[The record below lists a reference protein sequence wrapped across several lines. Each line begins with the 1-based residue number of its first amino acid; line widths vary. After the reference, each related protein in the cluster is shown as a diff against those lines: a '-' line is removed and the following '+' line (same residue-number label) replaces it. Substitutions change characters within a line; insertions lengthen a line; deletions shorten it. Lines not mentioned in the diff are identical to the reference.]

1 MRFRT
6 APTRFTNWSSSALHA
21 DVPPLSIYLH
31 WPFCQAICPYC
42 DFNVHLMRD
51 MQPAAW
57 RTAYRAELAYAASQR
72 PSGPV
77 QTVFFGGGTPSM
89 MPPDLVADILA
100 EIDRLWGLAADAEIT
115 LEANPVSAPLA
126 QLQAMAQAGVTRLSL
141 GVQSL
146 DDAAL
151 KFLGR
156 THRAA
161 DAVAAFEAARAC
173 FRHVSLDLIYAR
185 PDQSVD
191 AWRAEL
197 ADALALQP
205 DHMSLYQLT
214 IEPKTPFH
222 RLHEAGRFA
231 VPSEDGAADL
241 YEVTQ
246 EMCTQAGL
254 PAYEVSN
261 HARPGHACRHNVGSW
276 QGHDYLGIGPGAH
289 GRLSDAQ
296 GRRATHAIRAPQ
308 EWLAAVNTQ
317 GHGWAEDT
325 RLDLMDT
332 QAEALMLGLRLVE
345 GVSLARLQ
353 GLGLSLDA
361 DRHPPLEGLK
371 DNGLI
376 EVTPTHLRATPSGR
390 LVLDQIIAALLT

>member
-1 MRFRT
+1 
-6 APTRFTNWSSSALHA
+6 
-21 DVPPLSIYLH
+21 
-31 WPFCQAICPYC
+31 
-42 DFNVHLMRD
+42 
-51 MQPAAW
+51 
-57 RTAYRAELAYAASQR
+57 
-72 PSGPV
+72 
-77 QTVFFGGGTPSM
+77 
-89 MPPDLVADILA
+89 
-100 EIDRLWGLAADAEIT
+100 
-115 LEANPVSAPLA
+115 
-126 QLQAMAQAGVTRLSL
+126 
-141 GVQSL
+141 
-146 DDAAL
+146 
-151 KFLGR
+151 
-156 THRAA
+156 
-161 DAVAAFEAARAC
+161 
-173 FRHVSLDLIYAR
+173 
-185 PDQSVD
+185 
-191 AWRAEL
+191 
-197 ADALALQP
+197 
-205 DHMSLYQLT
+205 MSLYQLT
-214 IEPKTPFH
+214 IEPETPFH

-361 DRHPPLEGLK
+361 DRHAPLEGLK